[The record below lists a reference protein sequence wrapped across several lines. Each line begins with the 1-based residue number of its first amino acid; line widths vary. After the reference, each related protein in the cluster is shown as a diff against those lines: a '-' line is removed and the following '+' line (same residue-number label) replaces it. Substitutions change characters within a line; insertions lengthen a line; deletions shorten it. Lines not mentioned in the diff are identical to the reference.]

1 MWSQLS
7 KMGGESAT
15 HVAIEVIFV
24 VIIIRCSHVRSL
36 AYRSTVAF
44 VNEPTC
50 ACETFISY
58 TEFVIDAQRC
68 RFRLFIW
75 HGMPQF
81 YGKYISEV
89 GLKAVTQS
97 HREIVKSDNSTLCS
111 FSLRLSLFLRSS
123 PISREDYFT
132 GGY

>member
-24 VIIIRCSHVRSL
+24 VIIIRCSHVQRL
-36 AYRSTVAF
+36 AYRLPVAL

-58 TEFVIDAQRC
+58 IEFFQN
-68 RFRLFIW
+68 
-75 HGMPQF
+75 
-81 YGKYISEV
+81 
-89 GLKAVTQS
+89 T
-97 HREIVKSDNSTLCS
+97 
-111 FSLRLSLFLRSS
+111 
-123 PISREDYFT
+123 
-132 GGY
+132 